1 MKKNSL
7 TSAIIAGVAGVAGL
21 AGVANAVN
29 LNPDGIGQVLLYP
42 YYTVNGG
49 NSTLVTVVNTA
60 DVAKAVKVRF
70 LESLNSKEVL
80 DFNLYLSAHDVWTG
94 VVSEINANGDPGLTT
109 DDHSCIAP
117 NNVMTTPQPFLG
129 YEFTNWLPDKLGR
142 TAAAAAQN
150 KSRMRQGH
158 LEVIEMGDLGG
169 VPAESATHINGTPK
183 NCAYFHNQW
192 VSSTAGTWLSEA
204 GGVIGTVGKG
214 LHDVYPPGSGSISDG
229 TGTTCG
235 ATTPSAAGAAVF
247 QCAGGP
253 GGIFGSGIIVNGA
266 QGTTFS
272 YNAEAVNGFYT
283 IDYTE
288 TGVNTD
294 RNLHYQPGSTSP
306 SLFNAANALDANGD
320 YIAISRI
327 FDAAGTPVDVAFN
340 QSTINRNAAAV
351 STVLSA
357 RYVANEYIVVPG
369 FVSSDWVVT
378 FPTKML
384 HTYRSPAGSTVAAGL
399 APFSEAQGS
408 GFLNNVGDNVFEGY
422 WGEVYAMDYW
432 DQEEGY
438 PSEPPGV
445 LNVSPLPPPGEV
457 QELAF
462 GAEANVLT
470 FYTEGNEPTSVL
482 AAPAGVNGGGYTV
495 ELEDGFSSGWARV
508 AFEQSLTTDAITVG
522 GVNYGSYTITGLP
535 VIGFWAANFINE
547 NVTEGVMANYSI
559 IHRHRVS
566 RKIEVAQ
573 TAP

>member
-49 NSTLVTVVNTA
+49 NSTLITVVNTA

-94 VVSEINANGDPGLTT
+94 VVSEINAAGDPGLTT
-109 DDHSCIAP
+109 SDKSCIAP
-117 NNVMTTPQPFLG
+117 NSVMTAPQPFLG

-169 VPAESATHINGTPK
+169 IPADNATHINGVPK

-192 VSSTAGTWLSEA
+192 VSNAAGTWLNEA

-214 LHDVYPPGSGSISDG
+214 LHDVYPPGSGYIDE
-229 TGTTCG
+229 T
-235 ATTPSAAGAAVF
+235 GAAVF
-247 QCAGGP
+247 NTYGGP

-266 QGTTFS
+266 QGTVFS
-272 YNAEAVNGFYT
+272 YNAEAINGFYT
-283 IDYTE
+283 IGYDG
-288 TGVNTD
+288 TGDTNK
-294 RNLHYQPGSTSP
+294 NLHFQPGSTSP
-306 SLFNAANALDANGD
+306 SLFDAANGFDANGD
-320 YIAISRI
+320 RVSIARI
-327 FDAAGTPVDVAFN
+327 FDANGTPVDVAFN
-340 QSTINRNAAAV
+340 QVTPARNAAAV

-357 RYVANEYIVVPG
+357 RYVANEYIVIPG

-384 HTYRSPAGSTVAAGL
+384 HTYRNPANSTSAPGL
-399 APFSEAQGS
+399 APFSETQGAGS
-408 GFLNNVGDNVFEGY
+408 LNSVGSNVFMGY

-482 AAPAGVNGGGYTV
+482 AAPEGVNGGGYTV
-495 ELEDGFSSGWARV
+495 ELEDGFTAGWARI
-508 AFEQSLTTDAITVG
+508 AFDQFLTTDAMTVD

-547 NVTEGVMANYSI
+547 NVTDGVMANYSL